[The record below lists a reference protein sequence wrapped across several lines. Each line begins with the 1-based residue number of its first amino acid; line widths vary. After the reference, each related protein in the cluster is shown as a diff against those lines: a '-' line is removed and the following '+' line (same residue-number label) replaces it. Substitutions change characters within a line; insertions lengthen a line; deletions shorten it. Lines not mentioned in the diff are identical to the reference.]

1 LFPYREL
8 FQALIRNQVRVV
20 SWHSYGGFFVLACY
34 PPRASF
40 ISSCLFRHAASNRS
54 HIASHPWQTTWP
66 LLHSALV
73 QVQLFVGHKKPD
85 SPRGRSGLPQSI
97 KPVHIWPCPD
107 SSDLAPFPSLT
118 TVAVVNTPLS
128 QRNVHYRTPAPIAAT
143 SRRAGFRWVASPPA
157 WAG

>member
-54 HIASHPWQTTWP
+54 HIASHHWQPTWP

-73 QVQLFVGHKKPD
+73 QVRFFVVRNTAEAPFRETQKTPRRTARDPFHKRRPLG
-85 SPRGRSGLPQSI
+85 GRSAVPDRLLSRVSLVCGLRPGPHLTARADSTI
-97 KPVHIWPCPD
+97 GKPARGCQ
-107 SSDLAPFPSLT
+107 PSRGL
-118 TVAVVNTPLS
+118 
-128 QRNVHYRTPAPIAAT
+128 
-143 SRRAGFRWVASPPA
+143 
-157 WAG
+157 